1 MKLLVSTVAPYPWIK
16 LNKHNEPV
24 DKGQFIEAAFF
35 STIPS
40 DVHSVIGVAP
50 ADTTTFHQVEVPT
63 RKRSNMLA
71 AVPFAME
78 DSLSE
83 DIDQLHFT
91 VMDWAPDSP
100 AQVAV
105 LSRQTLEDWLE
116 TFKTGGAKLDAI
128 IPEQYLLPI
137 HPDSN
142 ATLVRQPDEHYVIK
156 TGPYQGF
163 ECDQDAFEYWWGD
176 ENNHLLELAV
186 NDQELAAK
194 LIADEG
200 EHVSHW
206 AIGEDFRGW
215 IEQAP
220 TQLDS
225 APSLLHDDF
234 EPEHLKP
241 GSSWLNI
248 AAGLAV
254 CALLLMAGSQ
264 WVEASKLQKRYEANQ
279 ENIRKLFDEAFP
291 GEEYLNLPR
300 RQIASLLSISEDDPA
315 DEIFQYLLE
324 VSVEAAATNNAE
336 LEEIN
341 YRDQQLQIGISA
353 PNFAALEKLAN
364 QINNLDGL
372 QALLVS
378 SGARDQRVTGQVK
391 IVQGG
396 G

>member
-1 MKLLVSTVAPYPWIK
+1 MKLLVSTVAPYSWVK
-16 LNKHNEPV
+16 LNKHNKPV
-24 DKGQFIEAAFF
+24 DKGQFIEAAFI

-40 DVHSVIGVAP
+40 DVDSVIGVAP

-91 VMDWAPDSP
+91 VMDWAPDHP

-105 LSRQTLEDWLE
+105 LSRQTLEGWLE
-116 TFKTGGAKLDAI
+116 TFTSAGVKLDAI
-128 IPEQYLLPI
+128 IPEQCLLPL

-142 ATLVRQPDEHYVIK
+142 ATLVQQPDEHYVIK

-163 ECDQDAFEYWWGD
+163 ESDQDAFEYWWSD
-176 ENNHLLELAV
+176 ENNRLLDLAV

-194 LIADEG
+194 LIANGG

-206 AIGEDFRGW
+206 AIGEDFRSW
-215 IEQAP
+215 LEQAP
-220 TQLDS
+220 TQLSS

-248 AAGLAV
+248 AAGLAI
-254 CALLLMAGSQ
+254 CALLLMASSQ

-279 ENIRKLFDEAFP
+279 QNTRKLFDEAFP
-291 GEEYLNLPR
+291 GEEYLDVPR

-324 VSVEAAATNNAE
+324 ISVSAAATNNAE

-341 YRDQQLQIGISA
+341 YRDQQLQIGVSA
-353 PNFAALEKLAN
+353 PNFATLEKLTT
-364 QINNLDGL
+364 QINDLDGL
-372 QALLVS
+372 QAALVS

-391 IVQGG
+391 IALGG

>member
-16 LNKHNEPV
+16 LNKQNKPV
-24 DKGQFIEAAFF
+24 DKGQFIEAAFI

-40 DVHSVIGVAP
+40 DVQSVIGVAP

-91 VMDWAPDSP
+91 VMDWAPGSP

-105 LSRQTLEDWLE
+105 LSRQTLEGWLE
-116 TFKTGGAKLDAI
+116 TFTSAGVKLDAI
-128 IPEQYLLPI
+128 IPEQYLLPV

-142 ATLVRQPDEHYVIK
+142 ATLIRQPDEHYVIK
-156 TGPYQGF
+156 TGLYQGF
-163 ECDQDAFEYWWGD
+163 ECDQDAFEYWWSD
-176 ENNHLLELAV
+176 ENNRLLDLAV

-194 LIADEG
+194 LIANGG

-206 AIGEDFRGW
+206 GVGEDFRGW

-220 TQLDS
+220 TQLNS
-225 APSLLHDDF
+225 APSLLHGDF

-248 AAGLAV
+248 AAGLAI
-254 CALLLMAGSQ
+254 CALLLMASSQ
-264 WVEASKLQKRYEANQ
+264 WVEASKLKKRYESNQ
-279 ENIRKLFDEAFP
+279 QDIRTLFDEAFP
-291 GEEYLNLPR
+291 GEEYLDVPR

-324 VSVEAAATNNAE
+324 VSVSAAAKNNAE
-336 LEEIN
+336 LEEVN
-341 YRDQQLQIGISA
+341 YRDQQLQFGVSA
-353 PNFAALEKLAN
+353 PNFATLEKLTT
-364 QINNLDGL
+364 QINDLNGL
-372 QALLVS
+372 QAALVS

-391 IVQGG
+391 IALGG